1 MSTLTPSKNQR
12 PAMLICNRCILGI
25 NTDLTRSYTLLFVS
39 DRIANALRREPVQ
52 RHCRAHQA
60 QVHQVR

>member
-12 PAMLICNRCILGI
+12 PAILIYNRYILGI

-39 DRIANALRREPVQ
+39 DRIANALRREPV
-52 RHCRAHQA
+52 
-60 QVHQVR
+60 